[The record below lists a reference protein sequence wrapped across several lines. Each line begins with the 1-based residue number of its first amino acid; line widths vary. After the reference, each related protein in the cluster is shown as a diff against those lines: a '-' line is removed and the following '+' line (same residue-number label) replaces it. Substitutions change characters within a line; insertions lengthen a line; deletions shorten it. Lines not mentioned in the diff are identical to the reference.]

1 MNSKAL
7 MEKLSEIENIS
18 LEEFLDLD
26 NSISDLR
33 NTKVSNKLNSL

>member
-1 MNSKAL
+1 MNSKFL
-7 MEKLSEIENIS
+7 MDKLSEIENIG

-33 NTKVSNKLNSL
+33 NTKLANKLSSL

>member
-7 MEKLSEIENIS
+7 MDKLSEIENIS

-26 NSISDLR
+26 NSISELR
-33 NTKVSNKLNSL
+33 NTKLSNKLNSM